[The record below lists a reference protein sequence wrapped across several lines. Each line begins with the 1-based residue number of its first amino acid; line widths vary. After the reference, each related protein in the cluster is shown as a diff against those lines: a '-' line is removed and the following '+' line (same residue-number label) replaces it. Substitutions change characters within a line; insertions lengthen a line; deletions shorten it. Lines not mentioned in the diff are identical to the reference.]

1 MPVEIVWSPLARTRL
16 RQIRAYVARDKPA
29 AAERLAMRIVT
40 LVESLRNH
48 PRLGRLGAEP
58 GLRELVVG
66 STPYIILYRVD
77 DRRVTTR
84 TIWHTAQRRLI

>member
-40 LVESLRNH
+40 LVDSLRNH